1 VVKKMSA
8 IEKNAKLIHLSMEQ
22 SAKLQEINDTVLD
35 NGGYTN
41 VSQLI
46 REAIDILIN
55 NYRDAVIQKYM
66 PIKLKDRFKSR

>member
-1 VVKKMSA
+1 MNANDKK
-8 IEKNAKLIHLSMEQ
+8 AKLIHLSRKQ
-22 SAKLQEINDTVLD
+22 SDELQEINDTVAA

-66 PIKLKDRFKSR
+66 PIKLKDRFESR

>member
-1 VVKKMSA
+1 MIA
-8 IEKNAKLIHLSMEQ
+8 IEKKAKLIHLSIEQ
-22 SAKLQEINDTVLD
+22 CNKLQEINDTVLD

-66 PIKLKDRFKSR
+66 PIKLKDHFEVR

>member
-1 VVKKMSA
+1 MST
-8 IEKNAKLIHLSMEQ
+8 IEKKAKLIHLSIEQ
-22 SAKLQEINDTVLD
+22 CNKLQEINDTVLD

-66 PIKLKDRFKSR
+66 PIKLKDRLEV